1 MFSIFNDTVN
11 GVVLVADKD
20 GNIDRHFYEDDSFH
34 ISDSLE
40 AVKAEFNQQVAYDAD
55 IAADSTGDTYT
66 EQDDIATCQDNDDAS
81 SGSFRIDGTNACYK
95 GTSFTFKFKASEE
108 I

>member
-20 GNIDRHFYEDDSFH
+20 GNIDPHFYEDDSFH

-40 AVKAEFNQQVAYDAD
+40 AVKAETINKSLMML
-55 IAADSTGDTYT
+55 I
-66 EQDDIATCQDNDDAS
+66 
-81 SGSFRIDGTNACYK
+81 
-95 GTSFTFKFKASEE
+95 
-108 I
+108 